1 MTYYKDPLPWNL
13 TDMSISTGV
22 GRTYRY
28 FTGTPLFEFGHG
40 LSLTN
45 FTLKCQQKSDGIAEL
60 RLCEEDGR
68 VEYSC
73 DVTNIGAIDGDE
85 VVSSAPSS
93 TIPSVSDSCAD
104 TGLVA
109 LGVSLSPPQEQ
120 PGRSDRACS
129 RARRLVTAVRHIQL
143 DTPCWIAFPGRRA
156 EPLTA
161 SDL

>member
-1 MTYYKDPLPWNL
+1 MRRPVTYYKDPLPWNL
-13 TDMSISTGV
+13 TDMAISTGV

-60 RLCEEDGR
+60 RRCEKDGR

-93 TIPSVSDSCAD
+93 TIPSVSDSC
-104 TGLVA
+104 G
-109 LGVSLSPPQEQ
+109 
-120 PGRSDRACS
+120 
-129 RARRLVTAVRHIQL
+129 
-143 DTPCWIAFPGRRA
+143 
-156 EPLTA
+156 
-161 SDL
+161 

>member
-13 TDMSISTGV
+13 TDMSISTGI

-60 RLCEEDGR
+60 RRCEKDGR

-73 DVTNIGAIDGDE
+73 DVTNTGGIDGDE

-104 TGLVA
+104 TPVLWRQVF
-109 LGVSLSPPQEQ
+109 LYHHPKSSP
-120 PGRSDRACS
+120 A
-129 RARRLVTAVRHIQL
+129 A
-143 DTPCWIAFPGRRA
+143 
-156 EPLTA
+156 LTA
-161 SDL
+161 HAAAPDGWSLP